1 MVLAPSFSHGS
12 RDQIDPSLIYIC
24 GFSLGHVYPWPLP
37 SLSTL
42 PSHQSRT
49 LPQTPTPC
57 NQSSHGCCWKFTC
70 PFQSVFL
77 RLIVDRRDQVSWQDF
92 RFRTCNRERATTLS
106 ALPYPRLIT
115 MPFRFQA
122 VDLIRPNWRRCVF
135 FPFLKLFLCQ

>member
-1 MVLAPSFSHGS
+1 MALISHCCRNPKLVLAPSFSHGS
-12 RDQIDPSLIYIC
+12 RDQIDPSPHLYIC
-24 GFSLGHVYPWPLP
+24 AAFSLGHVYPWPLP

-77 RLIVDRRDQVSWQDF
+77 RLIVDRRDQVSWLLKDF
-92 RFRTCNRERATTLS
+92 RFRTCNRESDDSVS
-106 ALPYPRLIT
+106 ALPYLTR
-115 MPFRFQA
+115 
-122 VDLIRPNWRRCVF
+122 D
-135 FPFLKLFLCQ
+135 